1 MHPEVDQYPRLRHR
15 QPGNLDCR
23 GAVRPYFAS
32 LDQQV
37 FLSSLANVREA
48 IIPDGRMKPEGSD
61 AYQKVLLQT
70 GHLKQ
75 AVAFDAVFT
84 NQYLPA

>member
-1 MHPEVDQYPRLRHR
+1 LPR
-15 QPGNLDCR
+15 
-23 GAVRPYFAS
+23 AIRPYFAS

-48 IIPDGRMKPEGSD
+48 IITDGRMKPEGSD